1 MEKKMMMPA
10 NYNVMTEEEMTYTQG
25 GAAADGAAIA
35 LGIANTVSWV
45 AGLAIGG
52 VYLYNYYQGMV
63 AARDYVSAHKGENA
77 TQLIDG
83 GLTTYVNYMQ
93 SDLMSAV
100 KGVFAGIAAVNL
112 FPITALCLITA

>member
-10 NYNVMTEEEMTYTQG
+10 NYNVMTEEEMTYTEG
-25 GAAADGAAIA
+25 GAGTDVVWGVARA
-35 LGIANTVSWV
+35 VSWV
-45 AGLAIGG
+45 AGVAVGG
-52 VYLYNYYQGMV
+52 LYLYNYYQGMV

-93 SDLMSAV
+93 KDITSAV
-100 KGVFAGIAAVNL
+100 KGIFAGIAAVNL

>member
-35 LGIANTVSWV
+35 LSIASRV

>member
-25 GAAADGAAIA
+25 GAGFDVVVGAASLVSSVA
-35 LGIANTVSWV
+35 GIAV
-45 AGLAIGG
+45 GCM
-52 VYLYNYYQGMV
+52 YLYNYYKGMV
-63 AARDYVSAHKGENA
+63 AAREYVAAHKGED
-77 TQLIDG
+77 TSKLIDG

-93 SDLMSAV
+93 TDVMSAI
-100 KGVFAGIAAVNL
+100 KGVAAGIASINL